1 MYSYVLKQFELDST
15 LHPPP
20 STPFLGW
27 GRGGGGE
34 EFVLCFVFCV
44 FLLHDTFPEPEP
56 EPEPGPGRA
65 AGQIQSNPILSYH
78 IPHIPISHF
87 PYPIFPCSGVSG
99 VSGLRFLRFTVY
111 GLCLFM
117 LYRVREGWMVRLGF
131 RIGGTV
137 EGPIREGIG
146 EGGEGRMLF
155 HSKSQEMDG

>member
-1 MYSYVLKQFELDST
+1 MYRSDVQLCTKTIRVRF
-15 LHPPP
+15 HPPP

-99 VSGLRFLRFTVY
+99 LRFLRFTVY
-111 GLCLFM
+111 GLCLFYA
-117 LYRVREGWMVRLGF
+117 LQ
-131 RIGGTV
+131 GT
-137 EGPIREGIG
+137 
-146 EGGEGRMLF
+146 GRM
-155 HSKSQEMDG
+155 DGSVRV